1 MKKSLCFAIVGFFV
15 FVCLSASAG
24 AAEVTIVNPGFELPV
39 LADDDWTWL
48 DTPGW
53 AHVGAVGDAGDGV
66 WNPTISDFDPVI
78 APEGQNVLY
87 TENPPEGVAN
97 GVAQVLTETFA
108 GVTDYTLT
116 AEVGNSWEYY
126 YSGYSVQLLA
136 GGIVIAED
144 YDTVWPDYMLW
155 ATSTVAYTYDPADSA
170 LVGQPLEI
178 RLLNL
183 GLDKDNPP
191 AGDVVGVEF
200 DNVILTSVTAPTA
213 PDVYAGVD
221 MITWSGKAVQLD
233 PNVKNNDVTPLT
245 YLWTAAPDDGVVF
258 DPNEFVEAPAVTIT
272 KATDNPSTV
281 ELRLAVNNEGSV
293 NPPVPDT
300 MTIDVYDDACAAA
313 RSGAGLT
320 HEIDLDGNCIIN
332 FGDFALMATTW
343 LDDSSLIAPV
353 PK

>member
-1 MKKSLCFAIVGFFV
+1 MKKSSFLAIVGLV
-15 FVCLSASAG
+15 VGVCLPVSSAG
-24 AAEVTIVNPGFELPV
+24 AAAITIVNPGFEDPV
-39 LADDDWTWL
+39 LVEDDYTWNNV
-48 DTPGW
+48 PGW
-53 AHVGAVGDAGDGV
+53 TPVGGEGPGI
-66 WNPTISDFDPVI
+66 WNVTITDFDPVI

-87 TENPPEGVAN
+87 TENTVGEAG

-116 AEVGNSWEYY
+116 VEVGNSWYY
-126 YSGYSVQLLA
+126 YYAGYSVQLLA
-136 GGIVIAED
+136 GGTVIAED
-144 YDTVWPDYMLW
+144 NDTLWPDYMLW
-155 ATSTVAYTYDPADSA
+155 ATSTVAYTYDPAHSA

-191 AGDVVGVEF
+191 ADEVVGVEF
-200 DNVILTSVTAPTA
+200 DNVILTSLTAPTA
-213 PDVYAGVD
+213 PDVDAGVD

-233 PNVKNNDVTPLT
+233 PNVKNNDVTDLT

-272 KATDNPSTV
+272 KATDNPSIVT
-281 ELRLAVNNEGSV
+281 LRLAVNNEGSV

-313 RSGAGLT
+313 RWGVGLT

-332 FGDFALMATTW
+332 FADFALMATTW
-343 LDDSSLIAPV
+343 LDDSSLTAPV

>member
-1 MKKSLCFAIVGFFV
+1 MKKSSFLAIVGLV
-15 FVCLSASAG
+15 VGVCLPVSSAG
-24 AAEVTIVNPGFELPV
+24 AAGIPIVNPGFEDPV
-39 LADDDWTWL
+39 LAEDGWT
-48 DTPGW
+48 DVAPPGW
-53 AHVGAVGDAGDGV
+53 TQVGGEWVGAWHV
-66 WNPTISDFDPVI
+66 TIGDFDPVV

-87 TENPPEGVAN
+87 TENIPTSVVD
-97 GVAQVLTETFA
+97 GVAQILTETFA

-126 YSGYSVQLLA
+126 WSGYSVQLLA
-136 GGIVIAED
+136 GGTVIAED
-144 YDTVWPDYMLW
+144 YDTVWPGYMLW
-155 ATSTVAYTYDPADSA
+155 ATSTVQYTYDPAHSA

-191 AGDVVGVEF
+191 ADEVVGVEF
-200 DNVILTSVTAPTA
+200 DNVILTSLTAPTA
-213 PDVYAGVD
+213 PDVDAGVD

-233 PNVKNNDVTPLT
+233 PNVKNNDVTDLT

-272 KATDNPSTV
+272 KATDNPSIVT
-281 ELRLAVNNEGSV
+281 LRLAVNNEGGV

-313 RSGAGLT
+313 RLGAGLT

-332 FGDFALMATTW
+332 FADFALMATTW
-343 LDDSSLIAPV
+343 LDDSSLTAPV